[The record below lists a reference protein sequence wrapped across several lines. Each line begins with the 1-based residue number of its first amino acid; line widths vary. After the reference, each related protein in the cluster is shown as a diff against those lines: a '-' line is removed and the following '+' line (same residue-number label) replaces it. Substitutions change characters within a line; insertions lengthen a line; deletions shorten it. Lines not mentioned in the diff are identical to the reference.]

1 MRVPYNGHIGNHNV
15 LPELEGLRA
24 VAALGILTT
33 HVAFQTGT
41 KSPLLERFDYF
52 VAVFFALSAFLLAR
66 GGLRE
71 GYYERR
77 LARLAPAYLVCVA
90 TVLAVLPPLTTVTRG
105 QALANLLL
113 VQIYVPDALIDGL
126 TQLWSLC
133 VEVAFYLVLPLYLR
147 LGARGRWLTLLLAVP
162 LGLLWPWLIDPITTP
177 NLQIWPPSYAPWFAV
192 GLVLAELERYD
203 VHFSPPR
210 WPFPL
215 LGLGVAWFAGVIGP
229 PGLTHPTPAEFNA
242 RVILGTVF
250 AACFVAPYALAPRFG
265 GGELGGMAAPQST
278 LAPLISP
285 RTPVL
290 QAPLAS
296 APMRALGRW
305 SYSIFLWHVAVLYFA
320 FPVLGVPLFS
330 GHFVPVWLFTV
341 VVSVAVAYVS
351 YELVELPGARFL
363 RRLQRGR
370 HGRHGRHAR

>member
-1 MRVPYNGHIGNHNV
+1 MGSEMCIRD
-15 LPELEGLRA
+15 R
-24 VAALGILTT
+24 
-33 HVAFQTGT
+33 
-41 KSPLLERFDYF
+41 
-52 VAVFFALSAFLLAR
+52 
-66 GGLRE
+66 
-71 GYYERR
+71 
-77 LARLAPAYLVCVA
+77 YLVCVA

-250 AACFVAPYALAPRFG
+250 AACFVAPYALAP
-265 GGELGGMAAPQST
+265 
-278 LAPLISP
+278 
-285 RTPVL
+285 
-290 QAPLAS
+290 
-296 APMRALGRW
+296 
-305 SYSIFLWHVAVLYFA
+305 
-320 FPVLGVPLFS
+320 
-330 GHFVPVWLFTV
+330 
-341 VVSVAVAYVS
+341 VS
-351 YELVELPGARFL
+351 YTHLTLPTNREV
-363 RRLQRGR
+363 
-370 HGRHGRHAR
+370 